1 MKNARILS
9 IILAV
14 ALVLP
19 LLPAFGTTA
28 AFADGQDNN
37 YTVSY
42 ADANTASVGVNY
54 VNPVGFTDQG
64 NDFAFLN
71 MEADTLED
79 MIGSEA
85 FFNVI
90 KFNE

>member
-28 AFADGQDNN
+28 AFADGQDNKK
-37 YTVSY
+37 
-42 ADANTASVGVNY
+42 G
-54 VNPVGFTDQG
+54 
-64 NDFAFLN
+64 
-71 MEADTLED
+71 TL
-79 MIGSEA
+79 S
-85 FFNVI
+85 
-90 KFNE
+90 